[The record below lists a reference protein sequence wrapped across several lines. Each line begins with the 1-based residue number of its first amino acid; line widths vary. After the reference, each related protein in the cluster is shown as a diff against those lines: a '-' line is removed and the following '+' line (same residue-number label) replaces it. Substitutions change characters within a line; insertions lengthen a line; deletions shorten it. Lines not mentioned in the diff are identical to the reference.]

1 MSCPFKFALGV
12 PGEGVHAPRLFGLAI
27 VDIIATV
34 LVAGLTAWLTKSN
47 YILNLIFWFVL
58 GEILH
63 FMFGTP
69 TAFLKMIGME
79 PTCG

>member
-34 LVAGLTAWLTKSN
+34 LVAGLTSWLTKSN

-79 PTCG
+79 PTCE